1 MASICSTACA
11 IRRLTPSGASP
22 PSGCWT
28 TSSGSPVAPSAV
40 ISPRARRWNT
50 VVVIRPA
57 GVPAFASSSESW
69 RLHDVQE
76 PQSAD
81 PAKTRSHSFES
92 VSMIEWSAPV
102 AALAFRMITTRSTP

>member
-1 MASICSTACA
+1 MAPSCSTACA
-11 IRRLTPSGASP
+11 MRRLTPSGASP

-28 TSSGSPVAPSAV
+28 TSSGSPVTPSAA
-40 ISPRARRWNT
+40 ISPKAKRWNT
-50 VVVIRPA
+50 VVVISPA

-81 PAKTRSHSFES
+81 PAKTRSHSFAS
-92 VSMIEWSAPV
+92 SSMIEWAAPV
-102 AALAFRMITTRSTP
+102 AALAFRRITTRLTP